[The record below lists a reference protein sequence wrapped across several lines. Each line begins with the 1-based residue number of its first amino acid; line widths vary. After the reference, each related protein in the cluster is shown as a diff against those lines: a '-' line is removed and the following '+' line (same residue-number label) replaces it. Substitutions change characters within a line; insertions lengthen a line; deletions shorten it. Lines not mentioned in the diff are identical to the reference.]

1 MANGICLT
9 SGCELSIRRW
19 IKNPMADLRRHEAS
33 RDPRVDVPWNK
44 LDDDGKWA
52 KLNFRVEQRWD
63 IPATW
68 VKWLL
73 GRMQNV

>member
-1 MANGICLT
+1 
-9 SGCELSIRRW
+9 
-19 IKNPMADLRRHEAS
+19 MADLRRHEAS